1 MELVKILSSV
11 IKENKNSRMNLTEI
25 SNTLM
30 NQLLIK
36 FKDETEDTED
46 QMKEYINSFER
57 YKNGLPSD
65 KRDITK
71 YTYEELKSLIKSK
84 TIKKEEKD
92 IFKRYMQGPGK
103 GSDQRQVKSM
113 IKKFLE
119 IRDLLPVPNRDIMNY
134 PYLKLVELI
143 QRSFGALI
151 TKSAFEKYKRHY

>member
-11 IKENKNSRMNLTEI
+11 IKENRNSRMNLTEI

-46 QMKEYINSFER
+46 KMKEYINSFER

-71 YTYEELKSLIKSK
+71 YTYDELKSLITSKSL
-84 TIKKEEKD
+84 KKEEKD
-92 IFKRYMQGPGK
+92 LFKAYMQGPGK

-113 IKKFLE
+113 IKRFLE
-119 IRDLLPVPNRDIMNY
+119 IRDLLPAPNRDIHTLNW
-134 PYLKLVELI
+134 LN
-143 QRSFGALI
+143 
-151 TKSAFEKYKRHY
+151 